1 MSKGAAK
8 PFAPTGKSDVVD
20 HSGSNY
26 HREVKTT
33 TTKTMAGAN
42 GAEHAYS
49 LDKVVMNG
57 MGLQQA
63 IVNKKAEFIIDGT
76 NAGEGQ

>member
-1 MSKGAAK
+1 
-8 PFAPTGKSDVVD
+8 
-20 HSGSNY
+20 
-26 HREVKTT
+26 
-33 TTKTMAGAN
+33 
-42 GAEHAYS
+42 
-49 LDKVVMNG
+49 MNG